1 MSPFNQTMI
10 LAAGLGT
17 RMRPL
22 TNDKPKALVKVCGKP
37 LMQYGMDAL
46 RRFGIT
52 HYIVNAHYKKE
63 VLLDYLSTLNG
74 VNIHASI
81 EETILETGGGIL
93 KALPLVGEAPFI
105 AVNCD
110 SLWLDDATPL
120 LEKLTAAWNPATMD
134 ALLVLY
140 PRETMVGNT
149 EAGDFFQNAA
159 GQLERRGT
167 ASYAPYVY
175 MGVQILHPRLFAN
188 APAGAFSLNIL
199 YNQSIAAGRLYG
211 VVHEGTWF
219 HISTPHD
226 VAVTEQILCKKT

>member
-1 MSPFNQTMI
+1 MSPFNQAMI

-46 RRFGIT
+46 RRFGVT
-52 HYIVNAHYKKE
+52 DYIVNAHYKKE

-74 VNIHASI
+74 VNVHASI

-93 KALPLVGEAPFI
+93 KALPLVGDTPFI

-110 SLWLDDATPL
+110 SLWLDEATPL
-120 LEKLTAAWNPATMD
+120 LETLTAAWNPTTMD
-134 ALLVLY
+134 ALLALY
-140 PRETMVGNT
+140 PLAKMPDFAE
-149 EAGDFFQNAA
+149 EGDFSLNVT
-159 GQLERRGT
+159 GQLHRRGN
-167 ASYAPYVY
+167 YVY
-175 MGVQILHPRLFAN
+175 MGVQILHPCLFTN
-188 APAGAFSLNIL
+188 APAGAFSLNVL
-199 YNQSIAAGRLYG
+199 YNQAITAGRLYG
-211 VVHEGTWF
+211 IVHDGTWF

-226 VAVTEQILCKKT
+226 VTATEHILCKNI